1 MRRANLVQADALRRA
16 AGIQGSL
23 LGHSEHA
30 RRECIIAG
38 WIDGATGGLTAEGH
52 RAMVRFA
59 ETYGSGTADSD
70 DLVGSPGCVT
80 TRSVRRVTSWA
91 RYSDAHIHV
100 GADGSSAAGLVPG

>member
-1 MRRANLVQADALRRA
+1 VRRATYVQAEALRSA
-16 AGIQGSL
+16 AGVPGGSRP
-23 LGHSEHA
+23 GDEV

-70 DLVGSPGCVT
+70 DLVGSPGV
-80 TRSVRRVTSWA
+80 
-91 RYSDAHIHV
+91 
-100 GADGSSAAGLVPG
+100 